1 MISAAND
8 PRFWD
13 RIARKYAADPIADM
27 AGYEKTLERTR
38 SYLGSGDTVLE
49 FGCGTGS
56 TALRLAPHVARM
68 IATDISAE
76 MITIAR
82 EKAEAQGCSNVDFR
96 RAPLIDGAV
105 AETGLDAVL
114 AYSVLHLVA
123 DRRALL
129 ARLHGMLKPGGLFIS
144 KTPCLSEMNP
154 LIRVALPLMQVIR
167 KAPYVEFFSG
177 ADLEADVA
185 AAGFRIIEKGRHA
198 TKGKDIRLFLVAQ
211 RAGEP

>member
-1 MISAAND
+1 MISTAND

-27 AGYEKTLERTR
+27 GGYEKTLERTR

-76 MITIAR
+76 MIAIAR
-82 EKAEAQGCSNVDFR
+82 EKAAAQGCANVDFR

-105 AETGLDAVL
+105 AESGLDAVL

-129 ARLHGMLKPGGLFIS
+129 ARLRNMLKPGGLFIS

-154 LIRVALPLMQVIR
+154 LIRIALPLMQVIR

-177 ADLEADVA
+177 DALEADMVA
-185 AAGFRIIEKGRHA
+185 SGFSIVEKGRHA

-211 RAGEP
+211 RA

>member
-1 MISAAND
+1 MVSIAND

-68 IATDISAE
+68 IATDISGG
-76 MITIAR
+76 MIAIAR
-82 EKAEAQGCSNVDFR
+82 GKAEAQGCSNVDFR
-96 RAPLIDGAV
+96 TAPPIDGAV
-105 AETGLDAVL
+105 VQAGLDAVL
-114 AYSVLHLVA
+114 AYSVLHLVPE
-123 DRRALL
+123 RRALL
-129 ARLHGMLKPGGLFIS
+129 ARLHDLLKPGGLFIS
-144 KTPCLSEMNP
+144 KTPCLSEMTP
-154 LIRVALPLMQVIR
+154 LIRIALPLMQLIR

-177 ADLEADVA
+177 EDLEAEMI
-185 AAGFRIIEKGRHA
+185 AAGFRIMEKGRHA

-211 RAGEP
+211 RAG

>member
-1 MISAAND
+1 MISTAND

-27 AGYEKTLERTR
+27 GGYEKTLERTR
-38 SYLGSGDTVLE
+38 SYLGIGDTVLE

-68 IATDISAE
+68 IATDISSE

-82 EKAEAQGCSNVDFR
+82 EKAEALGCSNVDFR
-96 RAPLIDGAV
+96 PAPLIDGAV

-129 ARLHGMLKPGGLFIS
+129 ARVRSMLKPGGLFIS

-154 LIRVALPLMQVIR
+154 LIRVALPLMQLIR

-177 ADLEADVA
+177 EELEADLVA
-185 AAGFRIIEKGRHA
+185 SGFSIVEKGRHA
-198 TKGKDIRLFLVAQ
+198 TKGKDIRVFLVAR
-211 RAGEP
+211 RAG

>member
-1 MISAAND
+1 MVSIAND

-68 IATDISAE
+68 IATDISGE
-76 MITIAR
+76 MIAIAR
-82 EKAEAQGCSNVDFR
+82 GKAEAQGCSNVDFR
-96 RAPLIDGAV
+96 TAPPIDGAV
-105 AETGLDAVL
+105 VQAGLDAVL
-114 AYSVLHLVA
+114 AYSVLHLVPE
-123 DRRALL
+123 RRALL
-129 ARLHGMLKPGGLFIS
+129 ARLHDLLKPGGLFIS
-144 KTPCLSEMNP
+144 KTPCLSEMTP
-154 LIRVALPLMQVIR
+154 LIRIALPLMQLIR

-177 ADLEADVA
+177 EDLEAEMI
-185 AAGFRIIEKGRHA
+185 AAGFRIMEKGRHA

-211 RAGEP
+211 RAG

>member
-1 MISAAND
+1 MISTAND

-27 AGYEKTLERTR
+27 GGYEKTLERTQ

-68 IATDISAE
+68 IATDISSE
-76 MITIAR
+76 MIAIAR
-82 EKAEAQGCSNVDFR
+82 EKAEAQGCTNVEFM

-105 AETGLDAVL
+105 AETGLDAAL
-114 AYSVLHLVA
+114 AYSVLHLVS

-129 ARLHGMLKPGGLFIS
+129 VRLHSMLKPGGLFIS

-154 LIRVALPLMQVIR
+154 LIRIALPLMQLIR

-211 RAGEP
+211 RAG

>member
-1 MISAAND
+1 MVSTAND

-56 TALRLAPHVARM
+56 TALRLAPHVGQM
-68 IATDISAE
+68 IASDISGE
-76 MITIAR
+76 MIAIAR
-82 EKAEAQGCSNVDFR
+82 EKAEAQGCSNVTFSA
-96 RAPLIDGAV
+96 APLIDGTV
-105 AETGLDAVL
+105 AEASLDAVL

-129 ARLHGMLKPGGLFIS
+129 ARVRGMLKPGGLFIS

-154 LIRVALPLMQVIR
+154 LIRIALPLMQLIR

-177 ADLEADVA
+177 EDLEADMIA
-185 AAGFRIIEKGRHA
+185 SGFSIVEKGRHA
-198 TKGKDIRLFLVAQ
+198 TKGKDIRLFLVA
-211 RAGEP
+211 RPIRG